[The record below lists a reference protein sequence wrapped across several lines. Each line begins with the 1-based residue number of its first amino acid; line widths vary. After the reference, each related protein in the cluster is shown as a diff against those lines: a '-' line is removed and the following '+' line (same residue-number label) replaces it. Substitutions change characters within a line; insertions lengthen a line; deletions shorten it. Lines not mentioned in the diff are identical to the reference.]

1 MPLTVLYHSAP
12 QAQKQ
17 VHCCLSLQLFKPK
30 GGQNKPGRN
39 LTSIRAFHLVFLEP
53 AIKKLMA
60 ALNRDLSTAITV
72 LIVATLSST
81 ESDEL
86 VNFSR
91 SSMLRFVPDLNL
103 FCTIYL

>member
-1 MPLTVLYHSAP
+1 MPLTGLYHSAP

-17 VHCCLSLQLFKPK
+17 VHSCLSSQLIKPK
-30 GGQNKPGRN
+30 GGKNKPGYN
-39 LTSIRAFHLVFLEP
+39 QDSISAFHLVFLEP

-60 ALNRDLSTAITV
+60 ALNRGLSTAITV
-72 LIVATLSST
+72 LIVANLSST

-91 SSMLRFVPDLNL
+91 SSILRFVPDLNF